1 MKKQTTTGRRLP
13 RRVRRMLWAG
23 VFTAYSVTAA
33 GVMIDAIGDNYRE
46 LSQVAATTIESP
58 DETRGLG
65 AAQIAAVYRAQS
77 GAPFAT
83 LPPGSTF
90 KVVWPDGSSEY
101 VMVVSQASSTGIRP
115 IPGTQRPAPEDAP
128 PSGRLE
134 LQPVSAEEI
143 DAARQPRLQ

>member
-1 MKKQTTTGRRLP
+1 MKRQTGSRWPRKL
-13 RRVRRMLWAG
+13 RRVFWIGAFA
-23 VFTAYSVTAA
+23 VYSVTAA

-46 LSQVAATTIESP
+46 LSQVAQTTVDSS

-90 KVVWPDGSSEY
+90 KVIWPDGSSEY

-115 IPGTQRPAPEDAP
+115 IPGTQRPPPDDVA
-128 PSGRLE
+128 PSGQ
-134 LQPVSAEEI
+134 LQLLPASADEVP
-143 DAARQPRLQ
+143 APQRLQ